1 MFLQNGLL
9 TILHCF
15 SFASL
20 GTLTTILCSTSAH
33 LCCTIFLHTFSSA
46 STSTCLTTHLQSLT
60 GCGLH
65 SLCCSVLVV
74 SRHTSF
80 FTSRHSSS
88 VTIFSAIRGTLL
100 QTRLFLWTSLTLGT
114 CLHTSWQWL
123 LRSPGRQ
130 THSGLKSPASQGLGG
145 GQ

>member
-1 MFLQNGLL
+1 MVTSLHSFFVTGSHISSSKGTCMFLQNGLL

-65 SLCCSVLVV
+65 SLCCSVRVV

-80 FTSRHSSS
+80 FTSTFVLSHD
-88 VTIFSAIRGTLL
+88 
-100 QTRLFLWTSLTLGT
+100 FLSNTWD
-114 CLHTSWQWL
+114 
-123 LRSPGRQ
+123 
-130 THSGLKSPASQGLGG
+130 
-145 GQ
+145 